1 MKHISNDVT
10 LKILEIS
17 SFLGLKKDDVQGLRM
32 TAKNNEKVSIKCHT
46 HAYNNSV
53 GYYGTVSIR
62 DFF

>member
-10 LKILEIS
+10 LKILEIGS
-17 SFLGLKKDDVQGLRM
+17 LLGLNKKEVQGL
-32 TAKNNEKVSIKCHT
+32 NIISNHNEKVTINCHT